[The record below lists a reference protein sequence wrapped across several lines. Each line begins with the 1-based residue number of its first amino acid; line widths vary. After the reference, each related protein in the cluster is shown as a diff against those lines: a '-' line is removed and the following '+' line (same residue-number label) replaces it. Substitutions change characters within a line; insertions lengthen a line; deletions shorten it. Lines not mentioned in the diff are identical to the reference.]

1 MKKIY
6 LKYILKV
13 AAIINRTQ
21 DRFNSSNLIFI
32 STFIFRERAPRLPYY
47 NSAAAAAAA
56 APRPYGVSNR
66 PFRGYFLRLQTEG
79 NLLLLLIAKGGERM
93 IHPLT
98 PPLFWLA
105 TGDFGFPSSFSLSES
120 SELRTQMLRNKC
132 R

>member
-1 MKKIY
+1 M
-6 LKYILKV
+6 

-47 NSAAAAAAA
+47 NSAAAAAATS
-56 APRPYGVSNR
+56 PRPYGVSNR

-98 PPLFWLA
+98 PP
-105 TGDFGFPSSFSLSES
+105 PSSG
-120 SELRTQMLRNKC
+120 LRQGILVSRLPSPCLNRRN
-132 R
+132 

>member
-1 MKKIY
+1 M
-6 LKYILKV
+6 

-32 STFIFRERAPRLPYY
+32 STFIFRERAPLLPYY
-47 NSAAAAAAA
+47 NSAAAAAAAAA

-98 PPLFWLA
+98 PPLLACDRGFW
-105 TGDFGFPSSFSLSES
+105 FPVFL
-120 SELRTQMLRNKC
+120 LLV
-132 R
+132 

>member
-47 NSAAAAAAA
+47 NSAAAATS
-56 APRPYGVSNR
+56 PRPYGVSNR

-98 PPLFWLA
+98 PPSSGLRQGILVSRL
-105 TGDFGFPSSFSLSES
+105 PSPCLN
-120 SELRTQMLRNKC
+120 RRN
-132 R
+132 

>member
-32 STFIFRERAPRLPYY
+32 STFIFRERAPLLPYY
-47 NSAAAAAAA
+47 TSAAAAAAA

-98 PPLFWLA
+98 PPSSGLRQGILVSRL
-105 TGDFGFPSSFSLSES
+105 PSPCLN
-120 SELRTQMLRNKC
+120 RWN
-132 R
+132 